1 MKILII
7 EDEPQTAIDLAQTL
21 KKVEPSV
28 EIMNILDSISSS
40 VEYLKT
46 NPLLDLIYMDIQL
59 ADGLSFDIFQQIK
72 ITCPVVFC
80 TAYDEF
86 AISAFKLNGVDFVL
100 KPFDYKAIQKSFE
113 KINLLKAHFQKET
126 QYTNM
131 VSSLLNTLKPSSKSC
146 FLVNHKGK
154 MLPVATSD
162 IAYFFIADELTFIF
176 TFDEQKFIVNHS
188 LEELE
193 KLVDTRQFYR
203 ANRQFLLNFAAIKEV
218 EPYFNRKLVVKL
230 SVKCNEQ
237 ILVGKLKVTEF
248 RAWLSNR

>member
-1 MKILII
+1 
-7 EDEPQTAIDLAQTL
+7 
-21 KKVEPSV
+21 
-28 EIMNILDSISSS
+28 
-40 VEYLKT
+40 
-46 NPLLDLIYMDIQL
+46 
-59 ADGLSFDIFQQIK
+59 
-72 ITCPVVFC
+72 
-80 TAYDEF
+80 
-86 AISAFKLNGVDFVL
+86 
-100 KPFDYKAIQKSFE
+100 
-113 KINLLKAHFQKET
+113 
-126 QYTNM
+126 
-131 VSSLLNTLKPSSKSC
+131 
-146 FLVNHKGK
+146 

-176 TFDEQKFIVNHS
+176 TFNEQKFIINHS